1 LADRTK
7 TSIYIDDDILK
18 ALKIRAAQT
27 DTSVTEIMEVALR
40 GWIAT
45 ATRGQ
50 QPSPLD
56 GLNRQQRKLVEN
68 YIEAL
73 RAGIRSDM
81 LDVIAV
87 ALAAIARGKEAQ

>member
-1 LADRTK
+1 LAEKSK
-7 TSIYIDDDILK
+7 TSLYLDEELMRQV
-18 ALKIRAAQT
+18 KIAGLQRGLSNFTESLHEAMKQW
-27 DTSVTEIMEVALR
+27 VTAGAR
-40 GWIAT
+40 
-45 ATRGQ
+45 
-50 QPSPLD
+50 QPGPLD